1 MGGSSGYAKVGSVR
15 VGVDAFAGWFFTL
28 FAIINLMSNAH
39 FCMAANWKSLSK
51 KVAEREEGRE

>member
-1 MGGSSGYAKVGSVR
+1 ML
-15 VGVDAFAGWFFTL
+15 FTL

-51 KVAEREEGRE
+51 KVAEREKGRESEREGDRRQ